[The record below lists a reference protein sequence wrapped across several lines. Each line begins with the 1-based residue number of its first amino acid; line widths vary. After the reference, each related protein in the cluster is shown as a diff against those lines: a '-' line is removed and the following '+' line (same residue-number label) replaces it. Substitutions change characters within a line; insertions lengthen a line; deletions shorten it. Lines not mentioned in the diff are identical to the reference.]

1 MIHGFGGCCG
11 FGGFGAFGSLG
22 WIGWI
27 INLVITVGVIIGFVL
42 LVIWAVRRL
51 SSARGSGMDSANVQ
65 THSTATEILKARYAR
80 GEITREEYRQMLA
93 DLS

>member
-1 MIHGFGGCCG
+1 MMHGFGY
-11 FGGFGAFGSLG
+11 GAFGSFG

-27 INLVITVGVIIGFVL
+27 VNLVIMLGVIIGFIL

-51 SSARGSGMDSANVQ
+51 TSVQGRDFTSVSSAGGQTAREIVQ
-65 THSTATEILKARYAR
+65 TRYAR
-80 GEITREEYRQMLA
+80 GEITRDEYKQMLE